1 MTLVTDIYLPL
12 PRTSGFFARVGRK
25 TVGVWSSDGTALLA
39 EDEVLMPPGWR
50 RAIKK
55 TGEITVLAGSGLGL
69 EKGNVDGAIAVAR
82 LGRLVGGRVS
92 VQHE

>member
-50 RAIKK
+50 AIVK
-55 TGEITVLAGSGLGL
+55 TCG
-69 EKGNVDGAIAVAR
+69 
-82 LGRLVGGRVS
+82 
-92 VQHE
+92 